1 MGQDNQEEVEEDVEE
16 ENGLTEGMAIVDMIL
31 NIEVEEGEE
40 VIMGTTMMVKV
51 GNVNIEVAEEVK
63 MVNME
68 SSEATVEVKRVVT
81 SMETAEVEAA
91 TTTTIEEEV
100 AINKGVEEIHGELVT
115 SIQINTRTSF
125 RIQITQIT

>member
-40 VIMGTTMMVKV
+40 VIMGTTMMVKD

-68 SSEATVEVKRVVT
+68 S
-81 SMETAEVEAA
+81 
-91 TTTTIEEEV
+91 
-100 AINKGVEEIHGELVT
+100 
-115 SIQINTRTSF
+115 
-125 RIQITQIT
+125 

>member
-40 VIMGTTMMVKV
+40 VIMGTTMMVKG

-68 SSEATVEVKRVVT
+68 S
-81 SMETAEVEAA
+81 
-91 TTTTIEEEV
+91 
-100 AINKGVEEIHGELVT
+100 
-115 SIQINTRTSF
+115 
-125 RIQITQIT
+125 